1 MATISF
7 DRRIEIKPEDMDRF
21 LDALEADYPPIPYDE
36 AKAKYIGEEGLKELR
51 KLLGGTVT
59 GTTCWMIEA
68 LPIAGL
74 SQEDFFMRQSL
85 FCQR

>member
-51 KLLGGTVT
+51 KLLGGN
-59 GTTCWMIEA
+59 GDGHNM
-68 LPIAGL
+68 L
-74 SQEDFFMRQSL
+74 DD
-85 FCQR
+85 